1 MPGTRASGKTGSNF
15 DPETARD
22 RPPESDEM
30 SDRQFIEE
38 HQKTWNDFVKLITW
52 STAAVAVTLA
62 LMRIFLV

>member
-1 MPGTRASGKTGSNF
+1 
-15 DPETARD
+15 
-22 RPPESDEM
+22 M

-38 HQKTWNDFVKLITW
+38 HQKTWSDFVKLITW